1 MQLADLAHEYCANTP
16 QQSEAV
22 LAGWQQQGGV
32 ALYRAVGCKAC
43 EHTGYKGRTGLY
55 ELLVN
60 GTGIR
65 KLIQTRAPV
74 SEILAAATGG
84 GMQLLKQDGINK
96 VLRGVTDMKQV
107 RAACN

>member
-1 MQLADLAHEYCANTP
+1 M
-16 QQSEAV
+16 
-22 LAGWQQQGGV
+22 
-32 ALYRAVGCKAC
+32 GCKTC

-60 GTGIR
+60 GAGIR

-74 SEILAAATGG
+74 SEILAAATGS